1 MKIQFIELSEEQ
13 AAFIADLLGTYYK
26 ANIGSL
32 YKEDEC
38 RMSGEIMR
46 KIGFKDEASEIE
58 SDYQESV
65 NQQRSII
72 QQERQDELN
81 HVMRCNDGGY

>member
-1 MKIQFIELSEEQ
+1 MNIQLTEEQ
-13 AAFIADLLGTYYK
+13 AAFIADLLGTYYE

-58 SDYQESV
+58 DDYQESV
-65 NQQRSII
+65 NQQKSII
-72 QQERQDELN
+72 QQEQQDELN
-81 HVMRCNDGGY
+81 HIMRCNDGGY

>member
-1 MKIQFIELSEEQ
+1 MNIQLTEEQ
-13 AAFIADLLGTYYK
+13 AAFIADLLGTYYE

-46 KIGFKDEASEIE
+46 KIGFKDEAQEIE
-58 SDYQESV
+58 DDYQESV

-81 HVMRCNDGGY
+81 HAMRCNDGG

>member
-1 MKIQFIELSEEQ
+1 MNINLSQEQ
-13 AAFIADLLGTYYK
+13 AAFIADLLGTYYE

-46 KIGFKDEASEIE
+46 KIGFKDEAKEIE
-58 SDYQESV
+58 DDYQESV
-65 NQQRSII
+65 NQQKSII
-72 QQERQDELN
+72 QQEQQDELN

>member
-1 MKIQFIELSEEQ
+1 MNIQLTEQQ
-13 AAFIADLLGTYYK
+13 AAFIADLVGTYYE

-58 SDYQESV
+58 DDYQESI
-65 NQQRSII
+65 NQQKSII

>member
-1 MKIQFIELSEEQ
+1 MNIELTEEQ
-13 AAFIADLLGTYYK
+13 AAFIDDLIGTYYE
-26 ANIGSL
+26 ANIDSPF
-32 YKEDEC
+32 KEDEC

-46 KIGFKDEASEIE
+46 KIGFKDEAEEIE

-72 QQERQDELN
+72 AQEQQDELN
-81 HVMRCNDGGY
+81 HAMRCNDGSY

>member
-1 MKIQFIELSEEQ
+1 MEIQLTEEQ
-13 AAFIADLLGTYYK
+13 AAFIADLIGAYYE
-26 ANIGSL
+26 ANISSPF
-32 YKEDEC
+32 KEDEC

-46 KIGFKDEASEIE
+46 KVGFKDEAEEIE

-72 QQERQDELN
+72 AQEQQDELN
-81 HVMRCNDGGY
+81 HAMRCNDGSY

>member
-1 MKIQFIELSEEQ
+1 MNIQLTEEQ
-13 AAFIADLLGTYYK
+13 AAFIADLLGTYYE

-58 SDYQESV
+58 NDYQESV
-65 NQQRSII
+65 NQQKSII
-72 QQERQDELN
+72 QQEQQDELN
-81 HVMRCNDGGY
+81 HIMRCNDGGY